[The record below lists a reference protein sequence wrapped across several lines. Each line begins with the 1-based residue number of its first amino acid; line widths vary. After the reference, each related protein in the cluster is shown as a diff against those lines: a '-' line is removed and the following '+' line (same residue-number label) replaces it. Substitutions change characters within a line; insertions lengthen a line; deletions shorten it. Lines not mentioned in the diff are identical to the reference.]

1 MPVHD
6 TIPTMKKISDNSGIK
21 IEVEEPQTVETLPIP
36 EQATVSWPVSAP
48 QLVHD
53 FLVQNKIKPK
63 LEVVSELNVWDGS
76 GTILN
81 DKPLLKVTYEF
92 IKD

>member
-1 MPVHD
+1 MPVRD

-21 IEVEEPQTVETLPIP
+21 IDLSEEPSAKIIP
-36 EQATVSWPVSAP
+36 EETTVSWPVSAP

-92 IKD
+92 IKE